1 MVGEKNMVGTASIL
15 EMSKLF
21 RLERKK
27 KRWIF
32 SQSLVAQRGPS
43 VYYVSLY
50 KN

>member
-27 KRWIF
+27 KKVDIF
-32 SQSLVAQRGPS
+32 TVISGTEGSKCLLR
-43 VYYVSLY
+43 LLI
-50 KN
+50 